1 MRHDHRVGTDLR
13 GDRDDIV
20 GLTLQAV
27 FLSVELAPCPRRSTA
42 KQVKSLSSSETT
54 PAQLEPDCKLP
65 CTNTSDGPVPD
76 TVTLSRTPS
85 GAAT

>member
-1 MRHDHRVGTDLR
+1 M
-13 GDRDDIV
+13 
-20 GLTLQAV
+20 
-27 FLSVELAPCPRRSTA
+27 
-42 KQVKSLSSSETT
+42 KSLSSSETT